1 MLDMIASTARI
12 EFLLLLVLH
21 SHKLLL
27 LSNIGTFR
35 CDTHRNGV
43 DETCRADECLI
54 VSSYLAH
61 YTRPLQ
67 PPSPR
72 AKNVKNIEQQ
82 GFANG
87 VDYYSPSILLK
98 YR

>member
-1 MLDMIASTARI
+1 MVASAARI
-12 EFLLLLVLH
+12 EFLILLVLH
-21 SHKLLL
+21 SQKLLL
-27 LSNIGTFR
+27 PSNIGTLH

-43 DETCRADECLI
+43 DETCRADGCLI

-61 YTRPLQ
+61 YARDLQ

-82 GFANG
+82 GLANG
-87 VDYYSPSILLK
+87 VEY
-98 YR
+98 